1 MTAEGPGTLKA
12 SAPAKS
18 APAPRFGVLQR
29 QCACGGAAGL
39 DGECAECTQTGMSL
53 QRRSSERAAAGP
65 VPPAVHEVLGSP
77 GTSLDSATRAYME
90 PRFGHDFSRVRV
102 HADERAAESARAV
115 HALAYT
121 VGRDIVFG
129 AGQYAPT
136 TPDGRR
142 LLAHELTHT
151 VQQRFRAWGGEP
163 LSIDSSRGLREREAQ
178 TAADGTGL
186 AGSATES
193 GLAVAR
199 QGPALAEAPPPQAFR
214 PPPPM
219 VRTPPRA
226 VPEAA
231 NEAETK
237 TEKAED
243 FKTPDR
249 RQFPSPQDN
258 SLEAVLE
265 RARQEPDVEA
275 ERQVLEIPLATL
287 APGGSPP
294 NFVTPGPTKRAVL
307 SSRYQ
312 ANFRVVYQERHFH
325 ILQAIDYRV
334 DRATNEADLMA
345 VLDELVLG
353 RPGPVAYFPSWVIS
367 SLVDPGGAVRTQVYL
382 NAVARKRAASPGLQV
397 GLAMGRPIPPSV
409 RRRGCT
415 WKPMPP
421 AGDIFDQ
428 APSIY
433 CQQVTGS
440 PFEYE
445 VTTPTGE
452 RTQFD
457 ALVGEDIVIECKCGY
472 ETIPDALEAKEGTRR
487 EVAQLR
493 MDAIDKQQ
501 AKHSKVAAACGL
513 RLAYVV
519 SNQRFQQL
527 LTSRWLSQVPIV
539 HKPWREVCG
548 KP

>member
-1 MTAEGPGTLKA
+1 MTAEGPVTLKA

-18 APAPRFGVLQR
+18 APAPHFGVLQR

-90 PRFGHDFSRVRV
+90 PRFGLDFSRVRV

-129 AGQYAPT
+129 AGQ
-136 TPDGRR
+136 
-142 LLAHELTHT
+142 
-151 VQQRFRAWGGEP
+151 
-163 LSIDSSRGLREREAQ
+163 
-178 TAADGTGL
+178 
-186 AGSATES
+186 
-193 GLAVAR
+193 
-199 QGPALAEAPPPQAFR
+199 
-214 PPPPM
+214 
-219 VRTPPRA
+219 
-226 VPEAA
+226 
-231 NEAETK
+231 
-237 TEKAED
+237 
-243 FKTPDR
+243 
-249 RQFPSPQDN
+249 
-258 SLEAVLE
+258 
-265 RARQEPDVEA
+265 
-275 ERQVLEIPLATL
+275 
-287 APGGSPP
+287 
-294 NFVTPGPTKRAVL
+294 
-307 SSRYQ
+307 
-312 ANFRVVYQERHFH
+312 
-325 ILQAIDYRV
+325 
-334 DRATNEADLMA
+334 
-345 VLDELVLG
+345 
-353 RPGPVAYFPSWVIS
+353 
-367 SLVDPGGAVRTQVYL
+367 
-382 NAVARKRAASPGLQV
+382 
-397 GLAMGRPIPPSV
+397 
-409 RRRGCT
+409 
-415 WKPMPP
+415 PMPP